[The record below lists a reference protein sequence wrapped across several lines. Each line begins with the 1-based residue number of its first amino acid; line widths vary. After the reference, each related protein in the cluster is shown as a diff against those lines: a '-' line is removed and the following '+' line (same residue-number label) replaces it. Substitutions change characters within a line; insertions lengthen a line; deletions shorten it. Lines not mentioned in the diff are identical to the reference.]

1 MWGGGTSRLL
11 SLSEKKLSSLQES
24 NTQLWLL
31 TFCFPQTKCEGGI
44 LQRLAACKHQFR
56 DRGLLGPYSLS
67 LVGIVYSGML
77 QLCSKTTHM
86 NTKQETFW
94 IWLCLV
100 PGLKLEFG
108 NRLMQLENIPS
119 GSCWSS
125 PSEGHVLG
133 QPATLRNLLQTYHQA
148 T

>member
-86 NTKQETFW
+86 NTHTPQT
-94 IWLCLV
+94 
-100 PGLKLEFG
+100 
-108 NRLMQLENIPS
+108 
-119 GSCWSS
+119 
-125 PSEGHVLG
+125 
-133 QPATLRNLLQTYHQA
+133 RNLLDMALFGPRFKTGIWEPVDAAGKHPVWIVLVQP
-148 T
+148 